1 MKLFVLLVQAL
12 LLMACPA
19 QAYTPSPPNR
29 YVTVSSFTKVTC
41 PKNPYVVVG
50 FGQSLSASHLQGVT
64 AQTPTVPAYMMY
76 DGLCYVIRDPVL
88 GATYNAA
95 DPAKRASVWPQFAR
109 QLAQRINKPV
119 VIIAAGAGGFSVQDW
134 AFNVH
139 NQMTFLRN
147 QIAKAK
153 AAKVSIDAFYWGQG
167 ETDAMYGTAP
177 TAAVYSYR
185 LKAIFAALR
194 TDTDYSSPKPVF
206 FVNLESVC
214 SAPPVQF
221 VRDGQQAIIDE
232 FADVFPGIDMDQIN
246 ATGRY
251 DGCHLNDIGRSTAVS
266 RMIEAVAPMVASAN

>member
-1 MKLFVLLVQAL
+1 MRVVAAIVAAL
-12 LLMACPA
+12 LSTSPA
-19 QAYTPSPPNR
+19 AAYTPSPPNR
-29 YVTVSSFTKVTC
+29 NVTVSSFTNVAC
-41 PKNPYVVVG
+41 PASPYVVVG

-109 QLAQRINKPV
+109 QLAQRLNKPV

-139 NQMTFLRN
+139 QQMTFLRT

-194 TDTDYSSPKPVF
+194 TDTAYSSPKPVF

-214 SAPPVQF
+214 MGPVVQF
-221 VRDGQQAIIDE
+221 VRDGQQAVIDE
-232 FADVFPGIDMDQIN
+232 FSDVLPGIDMDGID
-246 ATGRY
+246 AAGRY
-251 DGCHLNDIGRSTAVS
+251 DGCHLNQLGNATAVS
-266 RMIEAVAPMVASAN
+266 RMVEAVAPTVVADE